1 MPRPR
6 TWRRSLRALAPS
18 GRARAALSGDS
29 LLRPALGPEA
39 SAWREDTGPL
49 HRGSRPRQGALGD
62 CWVVAAMLAIHETS
76 PERLASL
83 VRPGEGQPGEDKGIV
98 EVHLPGLD
106 APLRVDR
113 TLPVD
118 ARGRFLYARRHGANP
133 ADIGVLEKAI
143 AGHVAGGY
151 GMLQRGL
158 ARYGLQLL
166 LGETGRMTLRSP
178 DAARVRAWQA
188 QGRPMTASTH
198 PLSAR
203 VRHSGGA
210 FRPNHV
216 YALVGATPG
225 GQLLLRDPGSPD
237 RLLRVDAQGFRRA
250 VLTVDIGPPLR

>member
-18 GRARAALSGDS
+18 GRARAALSGGG
-29 LLRPALGPEA
+29 LLRPALGPGA
-39 SAWREDTGPL
+39 SGWREDTGPL
-49 HRGSRPRQGALGD
+49 HGGSRPRQGALGD

-76 PERLASL
+76 PEHLASL

-118 ARGRFLYARRHGANP
+118 ARGRFLYARRDRANP
-133 ADIGVLEKAI
+133 ADVGVLEKAI

-166 LGETGRMTLRSP
+166 LGEAGRMTLRSP

-225 GQLLLRDPGSPD
+225 GRLLLRDPGSPD
-237 RLLRVDAQGFRRA
+237 RPLRVDAQGFRRA